1 MALAIE
7 LINPFLKSFVNTM
20 SQFGLTNIKK
30 GAVKKK
36 LRLESDYQVNVVVGI
51 VGDVK
56 GNVTYNFSIETAKN
70 IATTMM
76 MGMEVTEL
84 DEMAKSA
91 ISEMAN
97 MITGGASAVY
107 ESMKKETDISP
118 PTLIIGE
125 NIKAWISQVETVSIE
140 FNTDIGLIELNIG
153 LEV

>member
-7 LINPFLKSFVNTM
+7 LINPFLKSFVNTLN
-20 SQFGLTNIKK
+20 QFGVTNIKK

-36 LRLESDYQVNVVVGI
+36 ERLESDYEVNVVVGI

-56 GNVTYNFSIETAKN
+56 GNVTYNFSVETAKN

-76 MGMEVTEL
+76 MGMEVTTI

-97 MITGGASAVY
+97 MITGGASGIY
-107 ESMKKETDISP
+107 ETMKKETDISP
-118 PTLIIGE
+118 PTLIIGQD
-125 NIKAWISQVETVSIE
+125 IKIWISQVETLSIE
-140 FNTDIGLIELNIG
+140 FSTDLGIIELNIG

>member
-36 LRLESDYQVNVVVGI
+36 VRLESDYQVNVVVGI

-56 GNVTYNFSIETAKN
+56 GNVTYNFSLETAKN

-107 ESMKKETDISP
+107 ESMEKETDTSP

-125 NIKAWISQVETVSIE
+125 NIKAWISQVETISIE
-140 FNTDIGLIELNIG
+140 FNTDIGVIELSIG

>member
-20 SQFGLTNIKK
+20 NQFGLTNIKK